1 MKEKISLA
9 FGAGTFSRPG
19 PRPDRSRGRRR
30 PAPLRSYLAVATGE
44 REPPNMA
51 DRTRQTPT
59 RLRHEVTTRNFR
71 ELGFA
76 GSLAPQLFWIKS
88 RGARSLMTGNRFLWP
103 AGMGCRRL
111 EGEHLSSSRLRDF
124 GNFVHAAPLSSND
137 E

>member
-30 PAPLRSYLAVATGE
+30 PAPLKSYLAVATGE

-76 GSLAPQLFWIKS
+76 GSLAPQLFWINALS
-88 RGARSLMTGNRFLWP
+88 TRSLISSHLLLLP
-103 AGMGCRRL
+103 AGLRRV
-111 EGEHLSSSRLRDF
+111 RL
-124 GNFVHAAPLSSND
+124 HA
-137 E
+137 

>member
-30 PAPLRSYLAVATGE
+30 PAPLKSYLAAATGE

-59 RLRHEVTTRNFR
+59 RLRHEVTTRNFGVGILDCLLPLR
-71 ELGFA
+71 NALPPLRSEWAASHRACGYDSA
-76 GSLAPQLFWIKS
+76 DAPGGGHAPI
-88 RGARSLMTGNRFLWP
+88 R
-103 AGMGCRRL
+103 CRNATILPR
-111 EGEHLSSSRLRDF
+111 
-124 GNFVHAAPLSSND
+124 
-137 E
+137 